1 MDDICPESNQELGH
15 HSGAPRNRRERRQT
29 EIRERLIRSALALFA
44 ERGFSATTVEDIT
57 NRADVG
63 KGTFFNYFAGKD
75 YIFAACVQ
83 GQVQKIQR
91 FVAQTRHSREPMNEL
106 LYRLAV
112 SLVGD
117 AGDSPAMLHSILVTA
132 SSNESV
138 RAVMADGLEKGR
150 KFLEE
155 LFALKQQR
163 GEIRD
168 DFATQEM
175 TLGFQRALLGTV
187 FLWSLAPSRP
197 LADCLR
203 ETTDI
208 VWSAIRRRQT

>member
-1 MDDICPESNQELGH
+1 MDHSRPESNQELDH

-29 EIRERLIRSALALFA
+29 EIRERLVRSALALFA

-112 SLVGD
+112 FVVGD
-117 AGDSPAMLHSILVTA
+117 AGDSPPMLHSILVA
-132 SSNESV
+132 AFSNESV
-138 RAVMADGLEKGR
+138 RTIMADELEKGR
-150 KFLEE
+150 ESLEE
-155 LFALKQQR
+155 LFALGQQR

-168 DFATQEM
+168 DLATHKII
-175 TLGFQRALLGTV
+175 LGFQRALLGTV

-203 ETTDI
+203 EMSDI